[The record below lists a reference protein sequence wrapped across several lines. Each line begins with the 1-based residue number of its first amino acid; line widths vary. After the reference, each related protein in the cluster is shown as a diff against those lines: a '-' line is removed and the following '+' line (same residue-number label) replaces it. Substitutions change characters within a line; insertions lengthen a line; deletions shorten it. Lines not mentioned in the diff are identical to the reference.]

1 MLRNT
6 ILVMVQVVDGEG
18 HLPRPAVLRAGVRI
32 GVVLRQQIHVVKD
45 DTLEFLHQLLSL
57 VEANVHQHSAVE
69 RRITVC
75 HDTFKSCKLA
85 KMIEIKA
92 KNLN

>member
-1 MLRNT
+1 MLRHT

-32 GVVLRQQIHVVKD
+32 GVVFRQQIHVVKD
-45 DTLEFLHQLLSL
+45 ETLEFHLHQLLGL
-57 VEANVHQHSAVE
+57 VEANVHQHAAVE

-75 HDTFKSCKLA
+75 HDTFKSFKL
-85 KMIEIKA
+85 
-92 KNLN
+92 